1 MKIRIHN
8 DAIRLRLSQ
17 TEVNQLA
24 KGMAIREELPFPAP
38 YSAFVYALEIAD
50 IGDKLT
56 VSFLEGKLSVNLPA
70 SKINN
75 WANTD
80 QVGISETISLEA
92 GTNLH
97 VLIEKDFQCLH
108 KRPGENEK
116 DNFPN
121 PQA

>member
-17 TEVNQLA
+17 TEVNHLA
-24 KGMAIREELPFPAP
+24 NGIAISEELKFPAP
-38 YSAFVYALEIAD
+38 YPSFIYALEILD
-50 IGDKLT
+50 TGDELT
-56 VSFLEGKLSVNLPA
+56 ISFVAQKLSINLPV
-70 SKINN
+70 SKIKN
-75 WANTD
+75 WASTD
-80 QVGISETISLEA
+80 QVGISETISVKHGETLK
-92 GTNLH
+92 
-97 VLIEKDFQCLH
+97 VLVEKDFQCLH

>member
-8 DAIRLRLSQ
+8 SAVRLRLSQ

-24 KGMAIREELPFPAP
+24 KGFAIREELKFPAP
-38 YSAFVYALEIAD
+38 YPSFIYALEILEK
-50 IGDKLT
+50 GDKLT
-56 VSFLEGKLSVNLPA
+56 ISFLAERLSIHLPL
-70 SKINN
+70 SEINN

-80 QVGISETISLEA
+80 QVAISETISLED
-92 GTNLH
+92 GTALQ

-108 KRPGENEK
+108 NRPGENEK

>member
-24 KGMAIREELPFPAP
+24 KGIAIREELRFPSP
-38 YSAFVYALEIAD
+38 YPSFIYALESV
-50 IGDKLT
+50 DKGNELT
-56 VSFLEGKLSVNLPA
+56 ISFVAQKLSINLPA
-70 SKINN
+70 SKIKN
-75 WANTD
+75 WAKTD
-80 QVGISETISLEA
+80 QVGISETIPIESGATLQ
-92 GTNLH
+92 

-108 KRPGENEK
+108 KRPEENEK

>member
-17 TEVNQLA
+17 TEVNHLA
-24 KGMAIREELPFPAP
+24 NGIAIREELKFPAP
-38 YSAFVYALEIAD
+38 YPSFIYALEILD
-50 IGDKLT
+50 TGDELT
-56 VSFLEGKLSVNLPA
+56 ISFVGRKLSINLPA

-80 QVGISETISLEA
+80 QVGISETIPIESGVTLQ
-92 GTNLH
+92 

-108 KRPGENEK
+108 KRPGEK